1 MEQQFGEAQVVPRD
15 IREENVTK
23 VELQPSTRIQ
33 PRAME
38 IDMSVSI
45 ETRRCATIK
54 DRATLLDKGILIL
67 NPNGFMWIQTKQNY
81 NKHVERMENWKDINE
96 EEECASKA
104 RLVTLMNWEAS
115 MLNIMFEFVN
125 TFVTKDTNIYLGMKT
140 RCMSL

>member
-1 MEQQFGEAQVVPRD
+1 
-15 IREENVTK
+15 
-23 VELQPSTRIQ
+23 
-33 PRAME
+33 
-38 IDMSVSI
+38 
-45 ETRRCATIK
+45 
-54 DRATLLDKGILIL
+54 
-67 NPNGFMWIQTKQNY
+67 
-81 NKHVERMENWKDINE
+81 MENWKDINE